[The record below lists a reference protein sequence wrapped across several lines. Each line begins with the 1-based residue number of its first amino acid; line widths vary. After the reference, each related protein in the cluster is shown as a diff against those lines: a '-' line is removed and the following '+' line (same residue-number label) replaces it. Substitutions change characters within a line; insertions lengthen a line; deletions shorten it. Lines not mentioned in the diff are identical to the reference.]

1 MAITDR
7 LRSFDRFQQQRPVL
21 GFVVAVLKKY
31 SDDQGAQLAALIT
44 YYAFFSLFPLLLVA
58 TTVLGY
64 VLQGDT
70 TLQNDILNSFAK
82 DIPLVGKD
90 LIAKGPKSLHG
101 SALALGIGLATSL
114 WAGLGITQGLQA
126 AYNRIWHVPFK
137 ERTDFLRSRLR
148 GALLLLALGGLT
160 IVSTGLTG
168 VVSAGSSG
176 TPLAGM
182 GAILLSLAL
191 DISIFLVSFRILTTV
206 DLSWRQVLPGAV
218 VAGVAWEVL
227 QTGGAL
233 LFTHEFN
240 RLNAIYGTFAS
251 VIALLSLLYLG
262 AQVTLIAAEVNVV
275 ADRRLWPRGLTD
287 PLTSADQR
295 ALTGSA
301 ETEERVAEEDVSV
314 AFDKPRPNSA

>member
-7 LRSFDRFQQQRPVL
+7 LRSFDRFQQDRRVL

-31 SDDQGAQLAALIT
+31 SDDQGSQLAALIT

-64 VLQGDT
+64 VLQGDK
-70 TLQNDILNSFAK
+70 TLQHQILNSFAK
-82 DIPLVGKD
+82 DIPLVGKTLLD
-90 LIAKGPKSLHG
+90 KGPKSLRG
-101 SALALGIGLATSL
+101 SGLALGIGLATSL
-114 WAGLGITQGLQA
+114 WAGLGITQALQA

-137 ERTDFLRSRLR
+137 QRPDFLRSRLR

-176 TPLAGM
+176 TPLAGI

-191 DISIFLVSFRILTTV
+191 NISIFLVSFRILTSIELT
-206 DLSWRQVLPGAV
+206 WRQVLPGAV
-218 VAGVAWEVL
+218 PAGLAWEVL
-227 QTGGAL
+227 QTLGAL
-233 LFTHEFN
+233 LFAHEFK
-240 RLNAIYGTFAS
+240 RLNAIYSTFAT
-251 VIALLSLLYLG
+251 VIALLTLLYLA

-275 ADRRLWPRGLTD
+275 WGRKLWPRGLMA
-287 PLTSADQR
+287 PLTSADKR

-301 ETEERVAEEDVSV
+301 ETEERVEHEDVTV
-314 AFDKPRPNSA
+314 AFDQRPAD